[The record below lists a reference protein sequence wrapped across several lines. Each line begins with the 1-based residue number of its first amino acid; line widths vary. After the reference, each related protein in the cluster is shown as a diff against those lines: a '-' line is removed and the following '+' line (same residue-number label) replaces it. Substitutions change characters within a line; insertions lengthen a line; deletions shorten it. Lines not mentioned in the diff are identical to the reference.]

1 MTETPAEELIRQ
13 IRETN
18 TPDKSRYQRVKVLA
32 RQISEIIDEPQ
43 TASALNSAFR
53 GAYMDLQLALLRS
66 NDSALLDLY
75 KRQCTKAVS
84 RMCRAARENH
94 LAHIRVTPSETHH
107 HL

>member
-1 MTETPAEELIRQ
+1 MKETPAEELIRQ

-18 TPDKSRYQRVKVLA
+18 APDKSRYRRVKVLA
-32 RQISEIIDEPQ
+32 RQISEIIDEPG

-75 KRQCTKAVS
+75 KQQCTRAVS
-84 RMCRAARENH
+84 RMCRAARASH
-94 LAHIRVTPSETHH
+94 LAHLQSAQSETRH